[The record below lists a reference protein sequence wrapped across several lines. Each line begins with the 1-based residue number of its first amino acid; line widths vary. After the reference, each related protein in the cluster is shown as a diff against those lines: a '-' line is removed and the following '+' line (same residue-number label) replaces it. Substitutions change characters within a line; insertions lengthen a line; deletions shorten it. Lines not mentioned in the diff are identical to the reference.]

1 MAPDPAVGPV
11 LIVDDDPDG
20 RETLIQF
27 LGHHGYTIAAVANG
41 YDALALARKLKP
53 RVAIIDLGLP
63 DVTGFELIR
72 MLKAETATAHI
83 PVIVLSGHVFPKHRE
98 QAAQAGSEVF
108 LAKPVEP
115 DDLLAAVRNLIG

>member
-1 MAPDPAVGPV
+1 

-27 LGHHGYTIAAVANG
+27 LGHHGYNIAAVATG
-41 YDALALARKLKP
+41 HDALALARKLHP
-53 RVAIIDLGLP
+53 LMAIIDLGLP

-72 MLKAETATAHI
+72 MLKADKATAHI
-83 PVIVLSGHVFPKHRE
+83 PVVVLSGHVFPAHRE
-98 QAAQAGSEVF
+98 RAAQAGCEVF